1 MGSNWEVH
9 FKPEEIL
16 VYLRKSRSDDPLL
29 SVEEVLEKHWAIL
42 QDWISRNL
50 DAPVPEENIY
60 KEVVSG
66 ETIDGRPE
74 VLKLLKRIE
83 SPRIKGILVVEV
95 QRLSRGDLEDCG
107 RLMKLLRY
115 TSTMVITPMKIYDL
129 ADEYD
134 RDGFEREL
142 KRGNEYLE
150 YFKKIQK
157 RGRLQSVK
165 SGNYIGSVPPY
176 GYDKVFVQDSNGRK
190 KVPTLAINETQA
202 SVVRLVYDLY
212 VNQNMGTVNIC
223 RKLDEMGITPPKG
236 RNWSYHTVQDMLSN
250 EHYTGKVVWNHR
262 AAAKAVE
269 NMEVV
274 TSRPRASEYLVFDG
288 KHPAIIDD
296 ITFHKAQLLKKN
308 GGRSC
313 FKGREAK
320 NIFSGIL
327 YCECGRSMNYRTYLQ
342 NTGHYSAARFQC
354 PNQAVCDNGSV
365 LSTELINAICHTLQQ
380 EIRNFEILAAQ
391 TSVEKVQ
398 AHEAYVE
405 VLTKQL
411 EALETKQISLW
422 DRYAEDGMPK
432 EIFEKL
438 KEKCEKDIQT
448 VKRSLEEAEKDTP
461 DLSARSHV
469 YTFRQALEALQ
480 DDTLPAATRNRFL
493 KAAVRRITYSRP
505 RPIRGKQTASAQR
518 VHGWSNEEPKLMVE
532 LNL

>member
-50 DAPVPEENIY
+50 DGPVPEENIY

-107 RLMKLLRY
+107 RLIKLLRY

-250 EHYTGKVVWNHR
+250 EHYTGKV
-262 AAAKAVE
+262 
-269 NMEVV
+269 
-274 TSRPRASEYLVFDG
+274 
-288 KHPAIIDD
+288 
-296 ITFHKAQLLKKN
+296 
-308 GGRSC
+308 
-313 FKGREAK
+313 
-320 NIFSGIL
+320 SG
-327 YCECGRSMNYRTYLQ
+327 T
-342 NTGHYSAARFQC
+342 
-354 PNQAVCDNGSV
+354 
-365 LSTELINAICHTLQQ
+365 TELLPRRWRIWRWSLPGPELRSILSLTGSIRLSLTTLLSIRHSSLRKTEGEAVLRAGKPKISFPVFFIVNA
-380 EIRNFEILAAQ
+380 AG
-391 TSVEKVQ
+391 V
-398 AHEAYVE
+398 
-405 VLTKQL
+405 
-411 EALETKQISLW
+411 
-422 DRYAEDGMPK
+422 
-432 EIFEKL
+432 
-438 KEKCEKDIQT
+438 
-448 VKRSLEEAEKDTP
+448 
-461 DLSARSHV
+461 
-469 YTFRQALEALQ
+469 
-480 DDTLPAATRNRFL
+480 
-493 KAAVRRITYSRP
+493 
-505 RPIRGKQTASAQR
+505 
-518 VHGWSNEEPKLMVE
+518 
-532 LNL
+532 